1 VRDPIVGIDLGTSNS
16 VVAAADDNGDPR
28 VLTDSAGS
36 AIQPSVVSFLANGS
50 VLVGAKAKQR
60 RILDPR
66 NTVYSAKRLLGRT
79 FDSRE
84 VRAATQRLPFAV
96 KQGVNRQPVVVT
108 RAGELSV
115 PEIAAIVLDHM
126 RGVAR
131 DSLET
136 DVSRAVV
143 TVPANATDAQRTA
156 TVTAGQIAGIDVVQV
171 LNEPTAAALAY
182 GHRRTF
188 DHVVAVYDFGGGTF
202 DVTLLQVKDA
212 VYEVLATAGDTFLGG
227 DDIDDRM
234 ADVMLAQFYAEHRMD
249 LRSDELAV
257 QRLRSV
263 AEQVKIELSRRTK
276 AMVKIDAIAHDPDG
290 QPLDFSVRLAR
301 EQLEGEA
308 SPIVER
314 SFGVCE
320 EALRMAGLAAARIEA
335 VILVGGTTKMPLVR
349 RKVAAFFGREPRV
362 DVDPDEAVAL
372 GAALQGF
379 ALWQQRGERA
389 RRNTARGAVVPPAPP
404 MEARSASMRSRD
416 DNPWERGSTVPRM
429 AFWEGDGSGV
439 EEVDE
444 DEVDEDDGER
454 TQTVDTMEVP
464 TVAHGKGPM
473 AMPGLRKPGPGTVDY
488 TSRDGRPT
496 APARPA
502 AVPRGN
508 LPPGKPGAGL
518 PPGKPGAGLS
528 PGRPGVRGGRPGGIG
543 FDSTLEMETGNLDR
557 AGTESD
563 DQDTREDAL
572 AVQAPGGRTL
582 RGAGEARPPVLP
594 AMGADASPER
604 GRSILQELDFA
615 SLGVEVHG
623 AAEATGSHP
632 IDLNRLQEL
641 GRGRPGALPPGA
653 PGAPLDSSPDLGL
666 PDADDSQ
673 LDIPTEVAQAGLDR
687 GAGRGAGRGG
697 DRGPGRGPG
706 RGPDLGP
713 GRTAD
718 RGPGRTAGER
728 AGGPG
733 GIPGGPGPAAAGRPG
748 AAGQAPGQPLVPA
761 LGSAPVSARAPA
773 LGTAPVPASGA
784 PQQQLPPGRSEPQ
797 RTLQHQAGAPQPARA
812 PTIVEVTPYSL
823 GVGTVAGY
831 CRELLRRNSRVPAE
845 IQEVFTTSR
854 DGQQTVRIRVCQGE
868 SRRLDENVILGD
880 LVLDGIEPRPRG
892 ETRIAVTFLIDD
904 SGILQVR
911 ARDEHTG
918 REQRADLELLG
929 QPSREEVTTATH
941 RVRQLRELQRRE

>member
-16 VVAAADDNGDPR
+16 VVAVADHNGDAR

-66 NTVYSAKRLLGRT
+66 NTIYSAKRLLGRT

-136 DVSRAVV
+136 EVGRAVV

-156 TVTAGQIAGIDVVQV
+156 TVTAGQIAGLDVVQV

-182 GHRRTF
+182 GHRRTL

-202 DVTLLQVKDA
+202 DVTVLQVKDA

-249 LRSDELAV
+249 LRGDEMAV

-276 AMVKIDAIAHDPDG
+276 AMVKIDAIARDPGG

-301 EQLEGEA
+301 EQLEVEA
-308 SPIVER
+308 GPVVER
-314 SFGVCE
+314 SFGVCA
-320 EALRMAGLAAARIEA
+320 EALRMAGLAVNRVEA
-335 VILVGGTTKMPLVR
+335 VILVGGSTKMPLVR
-349 RKVAAFFGREPRV
+349 RKVAEFFGREPRV

-379 ALWQQRGERA
+379 ALWRQRGERT

-404 MEARSASMRSRD
+404 MEARSDRMRNQG
-416 DNPWERGSTVPRM
+416 DNAWERGSTVPRM

-444 DEVDEDDGER
+444 DEVDEGNG
-454 TQTVDTMEVP
+454 TQEHTETLDTMEVP
-464 TVAHGKGPM
+464 TVDHGKGPM
-473 AMPGLRKPGPGTVDY
+473 AISGLRKPAPGTVDY
-488 TSRDGRPT
+488 VSRNGRPT

-502 AVPRGN
+502 VVPRG
-508 LPPGKPGAGL
+508 GE
-518 PPGKPGAGLS
+518 S
-528 PGRPGVRGGRPGGIG
+528 PGRPGVRGGGRPGGVG

-557 AGTESD
+557 AATESE
-563 DQDTREDAL
+563 DQDTREETP
-572 AVQAPGGRTL
+572 AVQAPGARTM
-582 RGAGEARPPVLP
+582 RGPGPGRPPVPP
-594 AMGADASPER
+594 AMGAAASPER

-623 AAEATGSHP
+623 GAEATGSHP
-632 IDLNRLQEL
+632 IDLNRLREL
-641 GRGRPGALPPGA
+641 GRGRQGPLPPGA
-653 PGAPLDSSPDLGL
+653 PDAPPGPLSDLGL
-666 PDADDSQ
+666 PDAGDSQ
-673 LDIPTEVAQAGLDR
+673 LDIPTEVAR
-687 GAGRGAGRGG
+687 SGG
-697 DRGPGRGPG
+697 DRGFGRSVGPSV
-706 RGPDLGP
+706 GPS
-713 GRTAD
+713 
-718 RGPGRTAGER
+718 
-728 AGGPG
+728 
-733 GIPGGPGPAAAGRPG
+733 
-748 AAGQAPGQPLVPA
+748 
-761 LGSAPVSARAPA
+761 SAPVPARAPA

-784 PQQQLPPGRSEPQ
+784 LQHTPGRSEPQ
-797 RTLQHQAGAPQPARA
+797 RTLQHPSGAPLPLSPPRA

-868 SRRLDENVILGD
+868 SRRIDENVILGD

-892 ETRIAVTFLIDD
+892 ETRIAVTFHIDE

-929 QPSREEVTTATH
+929 QPSREEVTTATN
-941 RVRQLRELQRRE
+941 RVRQLREQQRRE

>member
-1 VRDPIVGIDLGTSNS
+1 MRDPIVGIDLGTSNS
-16 VVAAADDNGDPR
+16 VVAAADHNGDPR
-28 VLTDSAGS
+28 VLNDSAGS
-36 AIQPSVVSFLANGS
+36 AIQPSVVSFQANGS

-66 NTVYSAKRLLGRT
+66 NTIYSAKRLLGRT

-84 VRAATQRLPFAV
+84 VRAAMQRLPFTV

-131 DSLET
+131 DSLATE
-136 DVSRAVV
+136 VSRAVV

-182 GHRRTF
+182 GHGRTF

-249 LRSDELAV
+249 LRGDEQAV

-276 AMVKIDAIAHDPDG
+276 AMVKIDAIARDAGG

-301 EQLEGEA
+301 EQLETEA
-308 SPIVER
+308 GPIVER
-314 SFGVCE
+314 SFGVCG
-320 EALRMAGLAAARIEA
+320 EALRMAGLAVGRIEA

-349 RKVAAFFGREPRV
+349 RKVAEFFGREPRV
-362 DVDPDEAVAL
+362 NVDPDEAVAL

-379 ALWQQRGERA
+379 ALWQQRGERV

-404 MEARSASMRSRD
+404 MEARSASMRSRE

-439 EEVDE
+439 EEA
-444 DEVDEDDGER
+444 DEDDVEDGNATDER
-454 TQTVDTMEVP
+454 TDTFDTMDVP
-464 TVAHGKGPM
+464 TVAHGKGAM
-473 AMPGLRKPGPGTVDY
+473 AMPGLRKPGPGTVDFV
-488 TSRDGRPT
+488 SRNGRPT
-496 APARPA
+496 APGKPA
-502 AVPRGN
+502 EVPRGN
-508 LPPGKPGAGL
+508 LPPGKPVA
-518 PPGKPGAGLS
+518 
-528 PGRPGVRGGRPGGIG
+528 RGGRPGGIG

-557 AGTESD
+557 AATEND
-563 DQDTREDAL
+563 DQDTREDAP
-572 AVQAPGGRTL
+572 AVQAPGGRTM
-582 RGAGEARPPVLP
+582 RGAGEARPPVPP
-594 AMGADASPER
+594 AMGAAASPER

-623 AAEATGSHP
+623 GAGAPGSRP
-632 IDLNRLQEL
+632 PGSQPLDPNRLQEL
-641 GRGRPGALPPGA
+641 GPGRRGPLPPGA
-653 PGAPLDSSPDLGL
+653 PPAPSPDLGL
-666 PDADDSQ
+666 PDAGDSQ
-673 LDIPTEVAQAGLDR
+673 IDIPTEVAHVGLDR
-687 GAGRGAGRGG
+687 GVGRGV
-697 DRGPGRGPG
+697 DHGPGRS
-706 RGPDLGP
+706 
-713 GRTAD
+713 
-718 RGPGRTAGER
+718 AGER
-728 AGGPG
+728 AGGGPG

-748 AAGQAPGQPLVPA
+748 AAWQAPGQPLVPA

-773 LGTAPVPASGA
+773 LGTAPVPAAGPAPVPALGPASGA
-784 PQQQLPPGRSEPQ
+784 QQQQLTPGRSEPQ
-797 RTLQHQAGAPQPARA
+797 RTLQHQAVAPLPSRPPRA

-868 SRRLDENVILGD
+868 SRRIDENVILGD

-892 ETRIAVTFLIDD
+892 ETRIAVTFHIDE

-941 RVRQLRELQRRE
+941 RVRQLREQQQRE